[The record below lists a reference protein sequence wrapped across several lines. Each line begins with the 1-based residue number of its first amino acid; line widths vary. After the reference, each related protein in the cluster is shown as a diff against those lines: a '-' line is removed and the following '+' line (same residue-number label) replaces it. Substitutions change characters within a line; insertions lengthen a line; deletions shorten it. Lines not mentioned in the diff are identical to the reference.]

1 MYTIIYKDKFQPI
14 KISSKMY
21 LFLFRESEDTMLL
34 ILKEIY
40 GSTGIQ
46 TDAQLPALSLQV
58 CPTPNSSTVYE
69 TDGLLH
75 NPIMGIDPTAPVSE
89 KLVGPP
95 PKSGFV
101 KKSWSKRNRFNFLE
115 KFHDNEGQDVV
126 MNHIIAADQVDAG
139 IVPDV
144 NASSTNFNYWKS
156 KNILQESLHP
166 GLLSNL
172 PKHSKILPKWIVS
185 SYLLKFT
192 VGLRNNNVQALKK

>member
-1 MYTIIYKDKFQPI
+1 
-14 KISSKMY
+14 
-21 LFLFRESEDTMLL
+21 MLL

-156 KNILQESLHP
+156 KNILQESLGIRDCYRICRNILKYYP
-166 GLLSNL
+166 SGLFPRIFSNS
-172 PKHSKILPKWIVS
+172 PSA
-185 SYLLKFT
+185 YAT
-192 VGLRNNNVQALKK
+192 TTVQALKK